1 MTRGILPWLPLCGQ
15 TALGSIPFQD
25 LLDSYCILSFVPD
38 AVEVLSDLYLYKSH
52 KPGRV
57 IVRSSEADIVF
68 EEYISM
74 VLADKGIV
82 KTTIFSAVMAA
93 YYGRLTK
100 GVTASDF
107 IGD

>member
-1 MTRGILPWLPLCGQ
+1 
-15 TALGSIPFQD
+15 
-25 LLDSYCILSFVPD
+25 
-38 AVEVLSDLYLYKSH
+38 
-52 KPGRV
+52 
-57 IVRSSEADIVF
+57 
-68 EEYISM
+68 M